1 MYVIVCKCFIKIKLI
16 LMKILV
22 LIKLMVHTN
31 VRFVITIVFLDKIL
45 LFNQL
50 SSKAVIVCCKRL
62 WVLMKLQLFQW
73 KEACTEFIFGV
84 LVKMKLLMLLAIWK
98 ENQLIMNRHDQTL
111 QNWAEAWSCL
121 SNRIDKQQTKF

>member
-1 MYVIVCKCFIKIKLI
+1 MI

-50 SSKAVIVCCKRL
+50 SSKAVMVCCKRL

-73 KEACTEFIFGV
+73 KEACTEFFWGGISKDEAIDV
-84 LVKMKLLMLLAIWK
+84 TCNMKRK
-98 ENQLIMNRHDQTL
+98 STNNE
-111 QNWAEAWSCL
+111 
-121 SNRIDKQQTKF
+121 